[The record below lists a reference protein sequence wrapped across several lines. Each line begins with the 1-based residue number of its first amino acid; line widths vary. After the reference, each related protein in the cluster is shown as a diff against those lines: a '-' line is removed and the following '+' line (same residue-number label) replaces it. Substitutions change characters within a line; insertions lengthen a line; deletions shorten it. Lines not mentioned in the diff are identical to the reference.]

1 MDPWAV
7 LWSQR
12 ASLLAGFENTL
23 WLVFLSLPAAAALG
37 ALGAMALRRTGPAR
51 WIARVLVD
59 AMRMLPFLL
68 YVYLLYYGLPA
79 VGVRLSA
86 WTVGFIGL
94 ITYHAAYVAEIL
106 RGAWAVLPAGQ
117 LEAARACGYRT
128 LPLYREIILPQLVLQ
143 SGPVLANQAII
154 LLKDTAF
161 LSIVTVRELT
171 AAASAIQST
180 YFIPFQPLLAAIA
193 LYWVLTLAVEAGAAG
208 IRRLA
213 RRRGMAT

>member
-7 LWSQR
+7 LWGQR
-12 ASLLAGFENTL
+12 ASLLAGFQNTL
-23 WLVFLSLPAAAALG
+23 WLFSLSALAAAALG
-37 ALGAMALRRTGPAR
+37 AFGAMALRRTGPAR
-51 WIARVLVD
+51 WLTQGAVD

-79 VGVRLSA
+79 VGLRLSA
-86 WTVGFIGL
+86 WTVGFLGL

-117 LEAARACGYRT
+117 IEAARACGYGR
-128 LPLYREIILPQLVLQ
+128 LAMYREIILPQLVLQ

-161 LSIVTVRELT
+161 LSIITVRELT

-180 YFIPFQPLLAAIA
+180 YFIPYQALLVAIGF
-193 LYWVLTLAVEAGAAG
+193 YWAVSLLVEVLAAG
-208 IRRLA
+208 IRRRA
-213 RRRGMAT
+213 RRRGMVT